1 MSEVIRGH
9 RGHPRSFEVIE
20 VIRGHQRASKAIRG
34 RKRSSEVIRE
44 LHTLSVDVGARTAAA
59 SISSFIRASW
69 ARSPPRGFK

>member
-9 RGHPRSFEVIE
+9 PRSSE

-44 LHTLSVDVGARTAAA
+44 LHTLSVDVGARTAA
-59 SISSFIRASW
+59 SSSSFIRASW